1 MVNKVIYRYDT
12 FSGYHQLCLWDYDN
26 NGTKDLVSY
35 HTFGSGIPYLGV
47 SIFDMTTMKNISVV
61 KKCVLSEP
69 WFTFE
74 FKDGSVYL
82 DGKELI
88 YDNGVFSCESIEC
101 Q

>member
-1 MVNKVIYRYDT
+1 MVTISCAYGITITTVRKTLFHI
-12 FSGYHQLCLWDYDN
+12 
-26 NGTKDLVSY
+26 
-35 HTFGSGIPYLGV
+35 TFGSGIPYLGV

-69 WFTFE
+69 RFTFE